1 MLAHRLDTG
10 IANSR
15 TGVLVVTPAAL
26 SQPWVLQE
34 YAAMV
39 TRTVEGKQQLIP
51 VLLAVSFL
59 TFALTVLLPGCV
71 ECQVVGLEGASD
83 ETLAVQVSAGD
94 SSALETLYD
103 RYASTVLGIS
113 LRVLGDQAAAEDV
126 LQETF
131 WRVWRS
137 AGSYQSQRGSFSSW
151 LFRIARNL
159 AIDAY
164 RRRSGRP
171 QPIAD
176 SDDGESKM
184 DQTPDPDMDVAEQ
197 AQSIL
202 QNQQVRKALESLP
215 GVQRQ
220 VIEMAYFYGMTRQEI
235 AEATGEALGTIHTRA
250 RLALQKLCGELER
263 EEFEG

>member
-1 MLAHRLDTG
+1 MARSKN
-10 IANSR
+10 A
-15 TGVLVVTPAAL
+15 TGVSVRINNEGSLLRGQNEMTTEQLSDEILMTQVARGSGAAL
-26 SQPWVLQE
+26 E
-34 YAAMV
+34 A
-39 TRTVEGKQQLIP
+39 
-51 VLLAVSFL
+51 
-59 TFALTVLLPGCV
+59 
-71 ECQVVGLEGASD
+71 
-83 ETLAVQVSAGD
+83 
-94 SSALETLYD
+94 LYD

-113 LRVLGDQAAAEDV
+113 LKVAGDQALAEDV

-131 WRVWRS
+131 WRVWKS
-137 AGSYQSQRGSFSSW
+137 AATYQPQRGTFVSW

-164 RRRSGRP
+164 RRRNVRP
-171 QPIAD
+171 QAMPAAD
-176 SDDGESKM
+176 GSELVL
-184 DQTPDPDMDVAEQ
+184 DQTPDPDVDVAEQ

-202 QNQQVRKALESLP
+202 KNRQVRNALASLP

-250 RLALQKLCGELER
+250 RLALQKLREELSR